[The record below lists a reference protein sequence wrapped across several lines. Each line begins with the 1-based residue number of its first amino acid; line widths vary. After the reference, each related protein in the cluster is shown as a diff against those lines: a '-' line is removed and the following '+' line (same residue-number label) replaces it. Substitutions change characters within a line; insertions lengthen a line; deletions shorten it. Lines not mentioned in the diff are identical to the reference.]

1 MWSIHIAFGLIDQD
15 WGPAAHFLDYWHRLI
30 NERGILRCCRVYFFN
45 PLGYWSCNIYGVDYV
60 LDLCA
65 VLCLAWC
72 EYVIPLSLLVLL
84 SDGLRINL
92 EHSIKRYGRA
102 VFDVL
107 NEIFILKSDWSH
119 QSLLILAHLIV
130 SLCLALCDV
139 NLRCIRLP
147 PQAHTL
153 RCRCPHWTHSR
164 LRRLI
169 HH

>member
-1 MWSIHIAFGLIDQD
+1 MKERSILGWQR
-15 WGPAAHFLDYWHRLI
+15 AHL
-30 NERGILRCCRVYFFN
+30 FN
-45 PLGYWSCNIYGVDYV
+45 PLGYGSGNINGVDYV

-72 EYVIPLSLLVLL
+72 EYVIPLSLFVLL
-84 SDGLRINL
+84 SDGLRVNL
-92 EHSIKRYGRA
+92 EHSVKRDGRA
-102 VFDVL
+102 VLDVL
-107 NEIFILKSDWSH
+107 NEIFILKSDRSQ
-119 QSLLILAHLIV
+119 QSLLILAHLII